1 MIQNSFKKLIE
12 LVNLCMPSL
21 SSLQSMTK
29 AAINQRVPIANSWI
43 NYFKMKG
50 DNDLAN
56 NLPVLSESV
65 KK

>member
-21 SSLQSMTK
+21 SSLQSITK

-43 NYFKMKG
+43 NYF
-50 DNDLAN
+50 
-56 NLPVLSESV
+56 
-65 KK
+65 

>member
-21 SSLQSMTK
+21 SSLKSMTK
-29 AAINQRVPIANSWI
+29 AAVNQRVPIANSWI